1 MLFGLMRLTI
11 RQLHQQHHQ
20 VIVIG
25 DTSDAK
31 QCENQGIPVLGSC
44 GGFLNA
50 SKTLQK
56 RLCDYLTYH
65 STFYS
70 EKMMVWG
77 WHAMSVTTES
87 SLEFDT
93 YAVVDEID
101 LSIPCNGK
109 HTVIPTSTV
118 AQQFAKRQGVS
129 FANIT
134 DPVVGIEPTSL
145 IFDRETVLKS
155 LTLNGKG
162 LLVCI
167 VGDVGS
173 WQEIINITVRLA
185 ATNSEATLVIPPTF
199 RNRTRLMRAA
209 HKHGISH
216 MIKVTPLDLRQIDVL
231 RAADCAWCPTISSF
245 DNSSN
250 VLDVLCA
257 AWELTP
263 LAVHKNHPINT
274 IPTIGSQIAW
284 ASDGIEVCGWMLD
297 LKTNHER
304 VEKIC
309 TDRVATV
316 RSITAPSRFIETLQ
330 MRMHTL
336 V

>member
-1 MLFGLMRLTI
+1 MRLTI
-11 RQLHQQHHQ
+11 RQLHQHHHQ

-31 QCENQGIPVLGSC
+31 RCENQGVPVLGSC

-56 RLCDYLTYH
+56 RLCDYLTGH
-65 STFYS
+65 LALYS

-77 WHAMSVTTES
+77 WHAMSVTTDS

-93 YAVVDEID
+93 YAVIDEID
-101 LSIPCNGK
+101 LSIPCNGE
-109 HTVIPTSTV
+109 HTVIPTSVV

-129 FANIT
+129 ESNIT
-134 DPVVGIEPTSL
+134 EPIVGIEPTSL
-145 IFDRETVLKS
+145 IIDRETVLKS
-155 LTLNGKG
+155 LTIHGEG

-167 VGDVGS
+167 IGDVGS
-173 WQEIINITVRLA
+173 WQEIISIVVRLA
-185 ATNSEATLVIPPTF
+185 ASNSDITLVIPPTY
-199 RNRTRLMRAA
+199 RSRRRLLHAA
-209 HKHGISH
+209 KNHGVSH

-250 VLDVLCA
+250 VLDALCA

-263 LAVHKNHPINT
+263 LAVHKNHPISS
-274 IPTIGSQIAW
+274 IPTIGPQIAW
-284 ASDGIEVCGWMLD
+284 ASDGIEVSGWMLD

-316 RSITAPSRFIETLQ
+316 RSIAAPSRFIETLQ